1 MSRSEEVAVTESV
14 VHGVDHV
21 YVPLSDAEAAYGVLI
36 ERLGLPIAWPYVAY
50 GDFASGGVNLGSLNV
65 EVLRHSDA
73 VPGLMA
79 HSPARV
85 QGIAFHPVETSR
97 LLAELDHRGIAHSPP
112 EIFPPGAS
120 PDAGAMWTNV
130 TLERLSDPA
139 TTVFTSEY
147 HIPGVYDYDSR
158 QASLDECG
166 GGTLGV
172 TGVRE
177 IVISS
182 PQPIGAADRWQQL
195 LDPLS
200 PTGPGYWELEHG
212 PALRIIAGTADAV
225 EQVVVMVRS
234 LAAIEQSG
242 SDLVQALHGLAIRF
256 VESER

>member
-1 MSRSEEVAVTESV
+1 M
-14 VHGVDHV
+14 
-21 YVPLSDAEAAYGVLI
+21 LI

-97 LLAELDHRGIAHSPP
+97 LLAELDHRGIAHPPP

-139 TTVFTSEY
+139 TTVFTCEY

-182 PQPIGAADRWQQL
+182 PQPIEAADRWQQL
-195 LDPLS
+195 LDPPIADRSGLLGARAWAS
-200 PTGPGYWELEHG
+200 ASHHRGHG
-212 PALRIIAGTADAV
+212 
-225 EQVVVMVRS
+225 
-234 LAAIEQSG
+234 
-242 SDLVQALHGLAIRF
+242 
-256 VESER
+256 